1 MYELAV
7 HAWPVLETVQHRYR
21 VDCLQLHTIMFTYI
35 AIKSQSFSPKMVH
48 AYAVAPRFFLFEP
61 LISAPVI
68 LPPPSNA
75 ALTLPSLAAAASDAA
90 LSTADSEGGKGWEE
104 EGYRSISKEGET
116 REK

>member
-1 MYELAV
+1 MHGLSR
-7 HAWPVLETVQHRYR
+7 TVQHRYR

-90 LSTADSEGGKGWEE
+90 LSTADSEGERDGRRKDIDR
-104 EGYRSISKEGET
+104 YRRKERHERNDDG
-116 REK
+116 